1 MTVSVRGKRDFLTHD
16 SGGIHEGILQVVG
29 RRLHYECF

>member
-16 SGGIHEGILQVVG
+16 SGKSQEGILQVVG
-29 RRLHYECF
+29 RRLHYELF